1 MPRLRAA
8 TLCLLFTFTT
18 STLCSTIR
26 AADDSR
32 PAADS
37 IGRTVE
43 SFTLSDYRGR
53 EHSLAEYRD
62 ADVVVLAF
70 LGTQCPLVKLYGPRL
85 EELSQRYSERGVV
98 ILGVNANVH
107 DSLAEMTAYARA
119 HGVTFPILKDAGNRL
134 ADTLGAERTPEVFVL
149 DRDRTIRYR
158 GRIDD
163 QYGVGYAREEP
174 SHTGLADAID
184 ALLAGKEIATAVTE
198 VEGCII
204 GRVRDVQPGGDVTY
218 SNQIA
223 RILQQRCVECHRDG
237 EIAPFALTEYDE
249 VAGWAAMIDEVVS
262 ENRMPPWHANPAHG
276 NFSNDRRLTA
286 DEKQLIAR
294 WVAAGAP
301 EGDQRDLPDPVEYT
315 SGWQLPQEP
324 DVVIA
329 MRDKPFDVPPEGVV
343 RYQYFTVDPGFEEDR
358 WVTMAE
364 VVPGNRAVVH
374 HVLVHV
380 RPPKSR
386 ESEAAGGGEHLVGYV
401 PGLRARPLPAGM
413 AKLIPAGSK
422 LIFQVH
428 YTPIGTPQQDLTHV
442 GLVFADPADV
452 KHVVVTTRASTGRK
466 LRIPPR
472 EENFRT
478 EATTPAAP
486 QDVQLLSLMPHMH
499 LRGKSFRY
507 EARYPDGRT
516 EVLLDVP
523 SYDFNWQT
531 AYLLS
536 APKTLPAGTRV
547 YTVAH
552 FDNSPHNL
560 NNPNPDVEVG
570 WGDQTWNEMMIGYF
584 DIAVPLPRDARAG
597 AAAAGD
603 ATQPGAEVQV
613 GGRAAEALE
622 RFDQD
627 QDGAISRDEVPQ
639 RLRGLFNRL
648 DADGNGSLSADELTS
663 GLARR

>member
-1 MPRLRAA
+1 MRLRAA
-8 TLCLLFTFTT
+8 ILCLLAFTA
-18 STLCSTIR
+18 STPGSRLR
-26 AADDSR
+26 AAEDSR
-32 PAADS
+32 PAAES
-37 IGRTVE
+37 IGRAVE

-53 EHSLAEYRD
+53 EHSLTEYRD

-85 EELSQRYSERGVV
+85 EELSQTYAERGVV
-98 ILGVNANVH
+98 FLGVNANVH
-107 DSLAEMTAYARA
+107 DSLAEIAAYARA

-134 ADTLGAERTPEVFVL
+134 ADMLGAERTPEVFVL
-149 DRDRTIRYR
+149 DRERTIRYR

-174 SHTGLADAID
+174 THTELVDSID

-198 VEGCII
+198 AEGCII
-204 GRVRDVQPGGDVTY
+204 GRVRDVEPGGDVTY

-237 EIAPFALTEYDE
+237 EIAPFPLIDYDE

-262 ENRMPPWHANPAHG
+262 ENRMPPWHAHPDHG
-276 NFSNDRRLTA
+276 RFSNDRRLTA

-294 WVAAGAP
+294 WAAAGAP
-301 EGDQRDLPDPVEYT
+301 EGDPRDLPEPVEYT
-315 SGWQLPQEP
+315 SGWQLPQQP

-329 MRDKPFDVPPEGVV
+329 MRDKPFDVPADGVV

-358 WVTMAE
+358 WVTGAE
-364 VVPGNRAVVH
+364 IVPGNRAVVH
-374 HVLVHV
+374 HVLVYV

-401 PGLRARPLPAGM
+401 PGLRARPLPDGM

-422 LIFQVH
+422 LVFQVH
-428 YTPIGTPQQDLTHV
+428 YTPIGTPQQDLTHL

-452 KHVVVTTRASTGRK
+452 DHVVVTTRASTGNK

-472 EENFRT
+472 DGNFRT

-523 SYDFNWQT
+523 NYDFNWQT

-536 APKTLPAGTRV
+536 ELKTLPAGTRV
-547 YTVAH
+547 HAVAH
-552 FDNSPHNL
+552 FDNSSHNL
-560 NNPNPDVEVG
+560 NNPNPDVEVR
-570 WGDQTWNEMMIGYF
+570 WGDQSWNEMMIGYF
-584 DIAVPLPRDARAG
+584 DIAVPLPNG
-597 AAAAGD
+597 AAATGNAGESAD
-603 ATQPGAEVQV
+603 GQV
-613 GGRAAEALE
+613 GRHATDALD
-622 RFDQD
+622 RFDENK
-627 QDGAISRDEVPQ
+627 DGSIGRGEVPQ
-639 RLRGLFNRL
+639 RSRGLFNRL
-648 DADGNGSLSADELTS
+648 DTDNDGSLSADELTN
-663 GLARR
+663 GLDRR